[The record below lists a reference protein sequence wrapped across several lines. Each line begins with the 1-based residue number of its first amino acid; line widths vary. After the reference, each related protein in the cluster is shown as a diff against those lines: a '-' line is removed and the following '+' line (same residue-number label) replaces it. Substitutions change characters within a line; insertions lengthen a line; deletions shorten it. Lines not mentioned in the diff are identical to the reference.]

1 MTNIKILYF
10 SAFFNRYVTILSP
23 RTVSTDND
31 NTFSPL
37 IIPSRQLNSQTKVA
51 IQFRGKNETKQLN
64 KNVNP
69 KISYSLKSSIN
80 TNHVNMFM
88 TFYRSIR
95 GNDMCIT
102 KHYKINI
109 DKQRFNTFI
118 QTDKPIYKPS
128 DRVRFRILVLKNDMT
143 PLEIN
148 QINVTIIDPYNIT
161 MQQFDELSDN
171 DNNYGIFEDSFE
183 ISNDPNLGDWKL
195 RVVVDKKDDQMVSKI
210 FSVQKY
216 VLPLFNIY
224 MDIQEKDIVL
234 PSKLVI
240 SFFAQYSFGD
250 FVRGDVKITL
260 NDLSKN
266 REKIRT
272 YEYVENTKKF
282 EILVD
287 DLVDS
292 SGMTILKITLEFT
305 EEESKKKIKKIEEVN
320 LYRSNKPILSVRHH
334 ENFIPDTTFQIDFEI
349 ICPKVFCNTK
359 LSDKIEL
366 ELTIR
371 KGSNRKKHLPILNV
385 KDNKAIF
392 SDIFD
397 SNTTQVDIVA
407 KHMSTTYRQTIR
419 KTTLTATYNELIVT
433 HNPIKYVAF
442 FSRRR
447 YPVSISKIQK
457 K

>member
-1 MTNIKILYF
+1 MTNIKTLYF

-23 RTVSTDND
+23 RTVFTDN
-31 NTFSPL
+31 NNIFSPL
-37 IIPSRQLNSQTKVA
+37 IIPSSHLNPQTKVA
-51 IQFRGKNETKQLN
+51 IQFQKTNNTNHLN

-69 KISYSLKSSIN
+69 KFSYLIKSKIK

-88 TFYRSIR
+88 TFYQSIR

-102 KHYKINI
+102 KHYGINI
-109 DKQRFNTFI
+109 DKQQFNTFI

-143 PLEIN
+143 PLHIN
-148 QINVTIIDPYNIT
+148 NINVTLIDPYNIT
-161 MQQFDELSDN
+161 MQQFEELSESGT
-171 DNNYGIFEDSFE
+171 YGIFEDSFE

-195 RVVVDKKDDQMVSKI
+195 RVVVDKKHDQMVSKI

-250 FVRGDVKITL
+250 YVRGDFNITL

-266 REKIRT
+266 KEKH
-272 YEYVENTKKF
+272 YEYKDIENIQKI
-282 EILVD
+282 EIPVD
-287 DLVDS
+287 NLVDS

-305 EEESKKKIKKIEEVN
+305 EKESKKKIKKIEEVN
-320 LYRSNKPILSVRHH
+320 LYQSNKPILSVRHH
-334 ENFIPDTTFQIDFEI
+334 KNFIPDTTFQIDFEI
-349 ICPKVFCNTK
+349 ICCKSCCNIK
-359 LSDKIEL
+359 PSDSIEL
-366 ELTIR
+366 TLMIR
-371 KGSNRKKHLPILNV
+371 KDSGRINHLQILNV
-385 KDNKAIF
+385 NDNKASF
-392 SDIFD
+392 SDIFNN
-397 SNTTQVDIVA
+397 NTTQVDIIA
-407 KHMSTTYRQTIR
+407 KYKSNTYRHIIK
-419 KTTLTATYNELIVT
+419 KTTLTNELIVT

-447 YPVSISKIQK
+447 NPVSISKIQK